1 MMKLQ
6 EEILKI
12 KNEMIDEFDEKI
24 KALKAEVQREDE
36 FPRNG
41 DEYWFIDEEGSVG
54 STLYDNHYIDDYYID
69 RCHQTIGNFFQT
81 KEEAEFAVE
90 KLKVE
95 AELRK
100 FSRPFE
106 SRRFN
111 HYIFLDTD
119 SDCLDVDCLSYCQS
133 QGTIHFES
141 GDKAQQAIEAVG
153 EERIKKY
160 IFGVE
165 ELNGN

>member
-1 MMKLQ
+1 MNIQ
-6 EEILKI
+6 ERIEAL
-12 KNEMIDEFDEKI
+12 ETEFADKI
-24 KALKAEVQREDE
+24 KALKAEAQRGDE
-36 FPRNG
+36 FPKHG
-41 DEYWFIDEEGSVG
+41 DKYHYIEATGRIDWFQWDESSFGLRAQDIGNIYKTDEEA
-54 STLYDNHYIDDYYID
+54 
-69 RCHQTIGNFFQT
+69 Q
-81 KEEAEFAVE
+81 FAVE

-100 FSRPFE
+100 YSKPFE
-106 SRRFN
+106 LDSFN

-141 GDKAQQAIEAVG
+141 EEKARQAIKSVG
-153 EERIKKY
+153 EERIKRY

-165 ELNGN
+165 G